1 MSERQIILDTETTG
15 MPVGEG
21 HRLVEIGA
29 VEMIGRRSTGRHFHA
44 YLNPERPVDPG
55 ALAVHGLDDAFL
67 SEKPKFSAVVDAF
80 LAFIQGSELIIHNAE
95 FDVGFINAELERLP
109 ARGRLTDYVPNIIDS
124 LALARRKHPGQRNSL
139 DALCR
144 RYAIDNS
151 SRTLHGALL
160 DSEILA
166 DVYLAITGGQKTLSF
181 EADGGHAGSSGGAD
195 PSGMASIVRLAA
207 DRPVLRVI
215 GADSDE
221 AAAHAAWL
229 ERLGQDGAP
238 RAWPE

>member
-1 MSERQIILDTETTG
+1 MSERQIVLDTETTG

-67 SEKPKFSAVVDAF
+67 AEQPKFADVVDEF

-95 FDVGFINAELERLP
+95 FDVGFINAELGRLP
-109 ARGRLTDYVPNIIDS
+109 ARGQLRDYVPGIIDS
-124 LALARRKHPGQRNSL
+124 LLLARRKHPGQRNSL

-144 RYAIDNS
+144 RYTIDNS
-151 SRTLHGALL
+151 ARTLHGALL

-181 EADGGHAGSSGGAD
+181 EPEGGQADSSGAVGSSGTAG
-195 PSGMASIVRLAA
+195 IVRLAA
-207 DRPVLRVI
+207 DRPGLRVI
-215 GADSDE
+215 GADANETAD
-221 AAAHAAWL
+221 HLAWL
-229 ERLGQDGAP
+229 ERLGQDGVP
-238 RAWPE
+238 RAWPD

>member
-15 MPVGEG
+15 MPVTEG

-29 VEMIGRRSTGRHFHA
+29 VEMVGRRVTGRHYHV

-67 SEKPKFSAVVDAF
+67 ADKPKFADIVDEF
-80 LAFIQGSELIIHNAE
+80 LAFIQDGELIIHNAE

-109 ARGRLTDYVPNIIDS
+109 ARGRLPDYVPNIVDS

-151 SRTLHGALL
+151 ARTLHGALL

-181 EADGGHAGSSGGAD
+181 EADGMGTSLTAD
-195 PSGMASIVRLAA
+195 PAIAANVVRLAA
-207 DRPVLRVI
+207 DRPPLRI
-215 GADSDE
+215 I
-221 AAAHAAWL
+221 AANAEESEAHAAWL
-229 ERLGQDGAP
+229 AKLGEDGAP
-238 RAWPE
+238 RPWPV